1 MVNAT
6 WQTSNNDDED
16 DNDDNGWDVHFIA
29 C

>member
-6 WQTSNNDDED
+6 WKTSNNDDED

>member
-16 DNDDNGWDVHFIA
+16 DSDDNGWDVHFIA

>member
-16 DNDDNGWDVHFIA
+16 DNDDNGWDVHFLA